1 MQSWWQDKFEENKRF
16 LERFKSWEGKTE
28 YKRVLY
34 NKLIKLNCK
43 SILNCGCGTGK
54 DFITFKNLFEKNDIK
69 VIGIEYSDF
78 MVKDAQKNGLPV
90 IKGDIKKISYDDN
103 NFDASIAIDVFEH
116 INNIFV
122 VLTEMIRV
130 SKKHVI
136 VNFFKCPIEE
146 NTTLI
151 LNVHHQNTD
160 MKQEKTLNVNQL
172 YITENPGYRN
182 GFTKDC
188 FYNYHNK
195 NLIEK
200 ELLNNDKVENYN
212 WYYTENLNF
221 LDENKKNIKEYKNCY
236 LLINLKNIL

>member
-1 MQSWWQDKFEENKRF
+1 
-16 LERFKSWEGKTE
+16 
-28 YKRVLY
+28 
-34 NKLIKLNCK
+34 
-43 SILNCGCGTGK
+43 
-54 DFITFKNLFEKNDIK
+54 
-69 VIGIEYSDF
+69 

-90 IKGDIKKISYDDN
+90 IKGDIKKIPYDDN

-136 VNFFKCPIEE
+136 INFLKCPIEE
-146 NTTLI
+146 NTTMI
-151 LNVHHQNTD
+151 LNVYHQNTD

-182 GFTKDC
+182 GFTKGC

-200 ELLNNDKVENYN
+200 ELLNNDKVDNYN

-221 LDENKKNIKEYKNCY
+221 LDENKNNIKEYKNCY